1 MFVDL
6 STLNN
11 SGYSDLITFVS
22 TVLNF
27 AISFSVIIAV
37 ISIVASG
44 FKFILSLGD
53 EKKIKEASR
62 ALAFSLIGL
71 ILVFLSPTI
80 IQFVIDQFLTTK

>member
-53 EKKIKEASR
+53 EKRIKEASR
-62 ALAFSLIGL
+62 ALAFSLVGL

>member
-11 SGYSDLITFVS
+11 SGYSDLIDFISVTM
-22 TVLNF
+22 NF

-37 ISIVASG
+37 VSIVLSG

-53 EKKIKEASR
+53 DKKIKEATR
-62 ALAFSLIGL
+62 ALTYSLIGL
-71 ILVFLSPTI
+71 ILVFVSPTVIEFI
-80 IQFVIDQFLTTK
+80 IKEILTTK

>member
-11 SGYSDLITFVS
+11 SGYSDLIDFISVA
-22 TVLNF
+22 LNL
-27 AISFSVIIAV
+27 AISFSVIVAV
-37 ISIVASG
+37 ISLIISG

-53 EKKIKEASR
+53 EKKIGEASR

-71 ILVFLSPTI
+71 VLVFLSPTI
-80 IQFVIDQFLTTK
+80 IEFIIKEILTTK